1 MRTDHVATYNAA
13 AEAFRAATEAY
24 LAALDKERARAEK
37 ALHFAGL
44 IAAVE
49 VPGAIPAD
57 GERGDLRLAMARVD
71 EVMEAAE

>member
-1 MRTDHVATYNAA
+1 MRTDFVNIYNAA

-24 LAALDKERARAEK
+24 LEVLDKERARAEK

-49 VPGAIPAD
+49 VPGSLPAD
-57 GERGDLRLAMARVD
+57 GERGDIRLAMARVD